1 MSSLSSSTRPTEWS
15 SGCPV
20 IAGSPGQRVFLPEQF
35 VRRVGNWD
43 LCEAGSWL
51 IGRASVAVGSE
62 LADATESL
70 YAQLFAAMA
79 GRYLC
84 RIWNYIPDIN
94 ASGLS
99 GLENYRA
106 FSLGR
111 SLAFEKHFGADFKRQ
126 LPAASA
132 VGTRSN
138 ELMIVAAASVS
149 RPSHYENPRQVPAY
163 DYPDDYGP
171 RPPSFARAS
180 VLRDG
185 DAVAVFISG
194 TSAISGH
201 ATIAPFDTIA
211 QVHCTVK
218 NLHQISAAS
227 GLGRGLAAGRD
238 CQRDFRVYLRNPDDY
253 ESVAATLQTSL
264 VRAGDEVVYL
274 HADICRRE
282 LNVEI
287 EVTLRGSA
295 EVLA

>member
-1 MSSLSSSTRPTEWS
+1 MSSQLEPALATEWS
-15 SGCPV
+15 TGCRVMGGSLARRIFPET
-20 IAGSPGQRVFLPEQF
+20 GSP
-35 VRRVGNWD
+35 RRVGDWELFD
-43 LCEAGSWL
+43 AGPWFV
-51 IGRASVAVGSE
+51 GRASVRAE
-62 LADATESL
+62 ADLADATESL
-70 YAQLFAAMA
+70 YEQLFAARA
-79 GRYLC
+79 DRYLC

-94 ASGLS
+94 ASGAS

-163 DYPDDYGP
+163 DYPGEYGP

-185 DAVAVFISG
+185 DAAAVFISG

-211 QVHCTVK
+211 QVACTVE
-218 NLHQISAAS
+218 NLREIASAC
-227 GLGRGLAAGRD
+227 GLGRDLAAGCE
-238 CQRDFRVYLRNPDDY
+238 CQRDFRVYLRNADDY
-253 ESVAATLQTSL
+253 EAVAAALQASL
-264 VRAGDEVVYL
+264 LRADDEVVYL

-295 EVLA
+295 ELWA